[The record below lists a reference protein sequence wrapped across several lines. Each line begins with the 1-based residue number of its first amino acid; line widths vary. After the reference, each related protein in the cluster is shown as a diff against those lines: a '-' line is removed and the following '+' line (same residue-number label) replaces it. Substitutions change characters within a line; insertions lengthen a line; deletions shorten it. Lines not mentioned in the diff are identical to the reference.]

1 MRTRTKLLDPDRIV
15 TVKLMDVQ
23 MTAVEAAKLL
33 RLRRQWEAEKQRRM
47 DKARAAIE
55 RYGCT
60 PNERRRKA
68 SLRAIERCSLSASS
82 ENRLS
87 QVLSLIEFAPRGIF
101 WPAFMDA

>member
-1 MRTRTKLLDPDRIV
+1 
-15 TVKLMDVQ
+15 

-33 RLRRQWEAEKQRRM
+33 RLQVQWEGEKQRRM

-55 RYGCT
+55 RYECT

-68 SLRAIERCSLSASS
+68 SLRAIELCSLSASS

-87 QVLSLIEFAPRGIF
+87 QVLSLIEFAPRGILL
-101 WPAFMDA
+101 ARVYGRVVRM